1 MSRYSN
7 NNISTKLIHGGISND
22 EHTGA
27 VNVPIYQT
35 STYGQEVPGKHKGWE
50 YSRSGNPT
58 RKALEELIAEL
69 ENGKFGFAFASGL
82 AAISTV
88 VSLFKPGD
96 EIVISN
102 DVYGGTFRILD
113 KVFSKYDIKYHQ
125 VDTSNL
131 KNIEDAIN
139 DKVKAIYI
147 ETPSNPLLGITDIEG
162 ASKIAKAHGLLTIVD
177 NTFYTP
183 YIQRPLELGA
193 DIVIHSAT
201 KYLGGHSDL
210 IAGLVVVN
218 DETKDVTCKLTINP
232 KNLLVNGSF
241 EDGNKAWTI
250 SDIKNAD
257 GNNGVSIQADSSNV
271 RTGQMSLKFWDNEE
285 IYYTV
290 EQKVTVDKGVY
301 KLGAFVEGGDCGDA
315 AEFKLYAVVGEN
327 NLSTD
332 TGVTG
337 WQNWANPEVTDIIVN
352 TDSTEITVG
361 VSVKAAAGGWG
372 AWDDFYLYKTAE
384 ASSEEIGG
392 GDDPTPT
399 PDEPVIDDPGA
410 GNQDDPAIDNPAED
424 DNKDSDHKQEIEKAV
439 QQIVKAV
446 DTFVKQVVVP
456 VIKEITKVVKKIFG
470 WFRW

>member
-1 MSRYSN
+1 MR
-7 NNISTKLIHGGISND
+7 T
-22 EHTGA
+22 A
-27 VNVPIYQT
+27 VKIGT
-35 STYGQEVPGKHKGWE
+35 STLTHKTGRLNIRRVE
-50 YSRSGNPT
+50 
-58 RKALEELIAEL
+58 ALC
-69 ENGKFGFAFASGL
+69 
-82 AAISTV
+82 
-88 VSLFKPGD
+88 
-96 EIVISN
+96 
-102 DVYGGTFRILD
+102 
-113 KVFSKYDIKYHQ
+113 KV
-125 VDTSNL
+125 L
-131 KNIEDAIN
+131 
-139 DKVKAIYI
+139 
-147 ETPSNPLLGITDIEG
+147 
-162 ASKIAKAHGLLTIVD
+162 
-177 NTFYTP
+177 
-183 YIQRPLELGA
+183 
-193 DIVIHSAT
+193 
-201 KYLGGHSDL
+201 
-210 IAGLVVVN
+210 
-218 DETKDVTCKLTINP
+218 
-232 KNLLVNGSF
+232 
-241 EDGNKAWTI
+241 

-332 TGVTG
+332 TSVTG
-337 WQNWANPEVTDIIVN
+337 WQNWANPEVTEIIVN

-384 ASSEEIGG
+384 PSSEEIGG

-410 GNQDDPAIDNPAED
+410 GNQDDPAIDDPSED
-424 DNKDSDHKQEIEKAV
+424 DNNDSDHKQEIEKAV